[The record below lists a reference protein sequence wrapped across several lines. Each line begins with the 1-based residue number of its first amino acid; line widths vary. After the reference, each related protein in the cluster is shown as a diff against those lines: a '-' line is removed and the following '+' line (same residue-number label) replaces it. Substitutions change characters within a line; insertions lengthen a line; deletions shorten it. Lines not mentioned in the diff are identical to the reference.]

1 MQSLSLALRSLWL
14 GNNGNRANQ
23 NHRIY
28 SLPAFPVK
36 QTPVT
41 THNQGAKYGC
51 LCHSLCQKPVPGEVK
66 TRLIPYLSP
75 EQAASLYQAF
85 LVDWCNALSTIS
97 AAHRVIAYTPPEGLN
112 ALQPLIGKDLVYIP
126 QRGPTLGERLIAAAQ
141 WACNQKYAKFLCVG
155 SDSPTLPI
163 QYVEGA
169 LDLLESRDIVIG
181 PSVDGGY
188 YLIGFS
194 QHGASLLIPTIF
206 EGIAWSTEVV
216 FRQTLGKIQ
225 RINVQL
231 GLLPPWYDV
240 DTPAGLQL
248 LRDHL
253 CGMDLAGESSP
264 APQTY
269 SKLRDW
275 L

>member
-1 MQSLSLALRSLWL
+1 MA
-14 GNNGNRANQ
+14 ACV
-23 NHRIY
+23 IV
-28 SLPAFPVK
+28 FVK
-36 QTPVT
+36 
-41 THNQGAKYGC
+41 N
-51 LCHSLCQKPVPGEVK
+51 PVPGQVK
-66 TRLIPYLSP
+66 TRLTPYLSS

-97 AAHRVIAYTPPEGLN
+97 TAHRVIAYTPPEGLS
-112 ALQPLIGKDLVYIP
+112 ALQTLIGEDPVYIP
-126 QRGPTLGERLIAAAQ
+126 QMGTSLGERLIAAAR
-141 WACNQKYAKFLCVG
+141 WARDREYAKFLFVG

-163 QYVEGA
+163 QHVERA

-194 QHGASLLIPTIF
+194 KHGASLSVPTIF
-206 EGIAWSTEVV
+206 EEITWSTEVV

-225 RINVQL
+225 EVDAQL

-253 CGMDLAGESSP
+253 FGLDLAGESNP

-269 SKLRDW
+269 SKLIEY

>member
-1 MQSLSLALRSLWL
+1 MA
-14 GNNGNRANQ
+14 ACV
-23 NHRIY
+23 IV
-28 SLPAFPVK
+28 FVK
-36 QTPVT
+36 
-41 THNQGAKYGC
+41 N
-51 LCHSLCQKPVPGEVK
+51 PVPGQVK
-66 TRLIPYLSP
+66 TRLMPHLSA

-85 LVDWCNALSTIS
+85 LIDWCNVLSTIS

-112 ALQPLIGKDLVYIP
+112 ALQALIGKDLIYIP
-126 QRGPTLGERLIAAAQ
+126 QQGATLGERLIAAAR
-141 WACNQKYAKFLCVG
+141 WACDRDYAKFLFVG

-163 QYVEGA
+163 LYVERA

-194 QHGASLLIPTIF
+194 KHGASLSIPTIF
-206 EGIAWSTEVV
+206 EEIEWSTEIV
-216 FRQTLGKIQ
+216 FRQTLRKIQ
-225 RINVQL
+225 TVNARL

-240 DTPAGLQL
+240 DTSTGLQL
-248 LRDHL
+248 LQDHL
-253 CGMDLAGESSP
+253 LGIDLAGESSP

-269 SKLRDW
+269 RKLAEC

>member
-1 MQSLSLALRSLWL
+1 MA
-14 GNNGNRANQ
+14 AC
-23 NHRIY
+23 II
-28 SLPAFPVK
+28 AFVK
-36 QTPVT
+36 
-41 THNQGAKYGC
+41 N
-51 LCHSLCQKPVPGEVK
+51 PVPGQVK
-66 TRLIPYLSP
+66 TRLIPHLSAA
-75 EQAASLYQAF
+75 QAASLYQAF

-97 AAHRVIAYTPPEGLN
+97 AAHRIIAYTPPEGLN
-112 ALQPLIGKDLVYIP
+112 ALQTLIGEAPVYIP
-126 QRGPTLGERLIAAAQ
+126 QQGETLGERLIAAAR
-141 WACNQKYAKFLCVG
+141 WACDRNYTKFLFVG

-163 QYVEGA
+163 QYVEHA
-169 LDLLESRDIVIG
+169 LGLLESRDVVIG

-194 QHGASLLIPTIF
+194 QHGAALLIPTIF
-206 EGIAWSTEVV
+206 EEITWSTEIV
-216 FRQTLGKIQ
+216 FRQTLRKIQ
-225 RINVQL
+225 AVNARL

-253 CGMDLAGESSP
+253 LGMNLAGESIP

-269 SKLRDW
+269 RKLAEC

>member
-1 MQSLSLALRSLWL
+1 MA
-14 GNNGNRANQ
+14 ACV
-23 NHRIY
+23 IV
-28 SLPAFPVK
+28 FVK
-36 QTPVT
+36 
-41 THNQGAKYGC
+41 N
-51 LCHSLCQKPVPGEVK
+51 PVPGQVK

-97 AAHRVIAYTPPEGLN
+97 TVHRVIAYTPPEGLN
-112 ALQPLIGKDLVYIP
+112 ALQTLIGEDPVYIP
-126 QRGPTLGERLIAAAQ
+126 QVGASLGERLIAAAR
-141 WACNQKYAKFLCVG
+141 WAHDQGYTKFLFVG

-163 QYVEGA
+163 QYVERA
-169 LDLLESRDIVIG
+169 SDLLESRDVVIG

-194 QHGASLLIPTIF
+194 KHGASLSIPTVF
-206 EGIAWSTEVV
+206 EEITWSTDVV

-225 RINVQL
+225 AINARL

-253 CGMDLAGESSP
+253 FGMDLAGESSL

-269 SKLRDW
+269 NKLTEW
-275 L
+275 F

>member
-1 MQSLSLALRSLWL
+1 MA
-14 GNNGNRANQ
+14 AC
-23 NHRIY
+23 IIV
-28 SLPAFPVK
+28 FVK
-36 QTPVT
+36 
-41 THNQGAKYGC
+41 N
-51 LCHSLCQKPVPGEVK
+51 PVPGQVK

-75 EQAASLYQAF
+75 EQAASLYQTF
-85 LVDWCNALSTIS
+85 LIDWCNALSTIS
-97 AAHRVIAYTPPEGLN
+97 TAHRVIAYTPPEGLN
-112 ALQPLIGKDLVYIP
+112 ALQTLIGEDPVYIP
-126 QRGPTLGERLIAAAQ
+126 QVGASLGERLIAAAR
-141 WACNQKYAKFLCVG
+141 WACDQEYTKFLFVG
-155 SDSPTLPI
+155 SDSPTLPT
-163 QYVEGA
+163 QYVERA

-194 QHGASLLIPTIF
+194 KRGASLSVPTIF

-225 RINVQL
+225 EINTKL
-231 GLLPPWYDV
+231 SLLPPWYDV
-240 DTPAGLQL
+240 DTPAGLQI

-253 CGMDLAGESSP
+253 FGLNLAGENNP

-269 SKLRDW
+269 RKLREW

>member
-1 MQSLSLALRSLWL
+1 MA
-14 GNNGNRANQ
+14 ACV
-23 NHRIY
+23 IV
-28 SLPAFPVK
+28 FVK
-36 QTPVT
+36 D
-41 THNQGAKYGC
+41 
-51 LCHSLCQKPVPGEVK
+51 PVPGQVK

-75 EQAASLYQAF
+75 EQAASLYRTF

-97 AAHRVIAYTPPEGLN
+97 TAHRVIAYTPPEGLS
-112 ALQPLIGKDLVYIP
+112 ALQTLIGEDPVYIP
-126 QRGPTLGERLIAAAQ
+126 QVGASLGERLIAAAR
-141 WACNQKYAKFLCVG
+141 WACDQGYTKFLFVG
-155 SDSPTLPI
+155 SDSPTLPP
-163 QYVEGA
+163 QYVEHT

-194 QHGASLLIPTIF
+194 KHGASLSIPTIF

-216 FRQTLGKIQ
+216 FRQTLGRIQ
-225 RINVQL
+225 AVNARL

-240 DTPAGLQL
+240 DTPTGLQL

-253 CGMDLAGESSP
+253 LGIHLAGESSP

-269 SKLRDW
+269 SKLREW
-275 L
+275 F

>member
-1 MQSLSLALRSLWL
+1 MA
-14 GNNGNRANQ
+14 ACV
-23 NHRIY
+23 IV
-28 SLPAFPVK
+28 FVK
-36 QTPVT
+36 
-41 THNQGAKYGC
+41 N
-51 LCHSLCQKPVPGEVK
+51 PVPGQVK

-85 LVDWCNALSTIS
+85 LVDWCNALSTLPT
-97 AAHRVIAYTPPEGLN
+97 AHCVIAYTPPEGLS
-112 ALQPLIGKDLVYIP
+112 ALQALIGKESIYIS
-126 QRGPTLGERLIAAAQ
+126 QAGASLGERLIAAAH
-141 WACNQKYAKFLCVG
+141 WACDQGYTKFLFVG

-163 QYVEGA
+163 QYVEHA
-169 LDLLESRDIVIG
+169 FDLLGSHDVVIG

-194 QHGASLLIPTIF
+194 KHGASLSIPTVF
-206 EGIAWSTEVV
+206 EEIAWSTEVV

-225 RINVQL
+225 EINVQL

-240 DTPAGLQL
+240 DTPTGLQL

-253 CGMDLAGESSP
+253 LGMDTAEEHIP

-269 SKLRDW
+269 SKLTEW
-275 L
+275 F

>member
-1 MQSLSLALRSLWL
+1 MA
-14 GNNGNRANQ
+14 ACV
-23 NHRIY
+23 IV
-28 SLPAFPVK
+28 FVK
-36 QTPVT
+36 NPI
-41 THNQGAKYGC
+41 
-51 LCHSLCQKPVPGEVK
+51 PGQVK

-97 AAHRVIAYTPPEGLN
+97 TAHRVIAYTPPEGLD
-112 ALQPLIGKDLVYIP
+112 ALRILMGEDPVYIP
-126 QRGPTLGERLIAAAQ
+126 QAGGSLGERLIAAAR
-141 WACNQKYAKFLCVG
+141 WACDQGYTRFLFVG

-163 QYVEGA
+163 QYVERA
-169 LDLLESRDIVIG
+169 LDLLESREVVIG

-194 QHGASLLIPTIF
+194 KHGASLSIPTIF

-225 RINVQL
+225 EINAKL
-231 GLLPPWYDV
+231 SLLPPWYDV

-253 CGMDLAGESSP
+253 FGLNLAGGINP

-269 SKLRDW
+269 SKLMEW

>member
-1 MQSLSLALRSLWL
+1 MA
-14 GNNGNRANQ
+14 AC
-23 NHRIY
+23 IIV
-28 SLPAFPVK
+28 FVK
-36 QTPVT
+36 
-41 THNQGAKYGC
+41 N
-51 LCHSLCQKPVPGEVK
+51 PVPGQVK

-85 LVDWCNALSTIS
+85 LIDWCNALSTIS
-97 AAHRVIAYTPPEGLN
+97 TAQRVIAYTPPEGLN
-112 ALQPLIGKDLVYIP
+112 TLQTLIGEDPVYIP
-126 QRGPTLGERLIAAAQ
+126 QVGASLGQRLIAAAR
-141 WACNQKYAKFLCVG
+141 WACDQEYTKFLFVG
-155 SDSPTLPI
+155 SDSPTLPT
-163 QYVEGA
+163 QYVERA

-194 QHGASLLIPTIF
+194 KHGASLSVPTIF

-216 FRQTLGKIQ
+216 FRQTLEKIQ
-225 RINVQL
+225 EINAQL

-253 CGMDLAGESSP
+253 FGLNIAGENNP

-269 SKLRDW
+269 SKLREW
-275 L
+275 F